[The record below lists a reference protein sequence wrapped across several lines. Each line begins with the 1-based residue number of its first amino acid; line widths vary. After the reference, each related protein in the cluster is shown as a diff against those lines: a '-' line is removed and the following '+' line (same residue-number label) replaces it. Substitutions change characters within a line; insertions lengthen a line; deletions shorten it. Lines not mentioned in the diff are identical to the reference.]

1 MNFQW
6 IFETIWLFLPAYF
19 ANASPVV
26 LGGGGPIDGGVNWI
40 DGKPLLGSH
49 KTVKGTVLGIA
60 VGTIVGVLQGNS
72 IGGFLQAGG
81 AILGDIVFSF
91 LKRRVDLE
99 PGASFPFVDQLDF
112 IIFAVILSFPVQ
124 STALNQVFAILV
136 LTFPIHYITNF
147 IAYWLR
153 LKKHPW

>member
-1 MNFQW
+1 MNLQW
-6 IFETIWLFLPAYF
+6 IIETIWLFLPAYF

-49 KTVKGTVLGIA
+49 KTVKGTVLGIV
-60 VGTIVGVLQGNS
+60 VGTLVGVLQGNVL
-72 IGGFLQAGG
+72 GGVLQAGG

-91 LKRRVDLE
+91 LKRRVDME

-124 STALNQVFAILV
+124 PTGFNQILAILV
-136 LTFPIHYITNF
+136 LTFPIHYLTNI